1 VHVTFGIEKYE
12 DVNGD
17 GLLDVVCHFYTQE
30 TAFQDGDTNGVLKGF
45 TTDGVR
51 IQGTDTIR
59 PVPDNEKKQWKRK
72 RERRPE
78 ERRVRQQKRQVAR
91 PQTNSLLVMPRSW
104 GFLL

>member
-1 VHVTFGIEKYE
+1 MHVTFGIEKYE

-45 TTDGVR
+45 TTDGVP

-59 PVPDNEKKQWKRK
+59 LVPDSEKNNGKDKEK
-72 RERRPE
+72 GG
-78 ERRVRQQKRQVAR
+78 QK
-91 PQTNSLLVMPRSW
+91 NDES
-104 GFLL
+104 GNGKGK

>member
-1 VHVTFGIEKYE
+1 MHVPFGIEKYE

-45 TTDGVR
+45 TMDGVA

-59 PVPDNEKKQWKRK
+59 LVPDNEKSNGKDD
-72 RERRPE
+72 
-78 ERRVRQQKRQVAR
+78 QK
-91 PQTNSLLVMPRSW
+91 NDES
-104 GFLL
+104 GNGKGK